1 MITDSASSKRA
12 KDVNYLF
19 YLIGEAVCMVQF
31 LEDAL
36 SHSITLKVNVQHPNR
51 IPKKNADASLKKYQ
65 SRTLGNAIKIAK
77 EEGLYV
83 DGLQNN
89 LSSFLKERNWLIHK
103 CAPHH
108 IDDLLEVSG
117 RDQLFKRVKAITQ
130 QALKLREAL
139 EVDMIEFS
147 EARGVDMARVRE
159 VCNKLSTFE

>member
-19 YLIGEAVCMVQF
+19 YLIGEAVCMIQF

-36 SHSITLKVNVQHPNR
+36 SHSITLKIDVQHPNR
-51 IPKKNADASLKKYQ
+51 IPKKDADAYLKKHQ
-65 SRTLGNAIKIAK
+65 SRTLGNAINLAK
-77 EEGLYV
+77 EKGLYAE
-83 DGLQNN
+83 DFQRN
-89 LSSFLKERNWLIHK
+89 LSSLLQERNWLIHK

-108 IDDLLEVSG
+108 IDDLIEITG
-117 RDQLFKRVKAITQ
+117 RDQLFNRIKAITQ

-147 EARGVDMARVRE
+147 VSALLPPSF
-159 VCNKLSTFE
+159 KI